1 MQIHALLRFARVS
14 VHAGQVRIM
23 GLMRERER
31 EREKS
36 SRVHAEVNLGA
47 NIYSEKMADKK
58 RRIFLNVES

>member
-1 MQIHALLRFARVS
+1 
-14 VHAGQVRIM
+14 M

-31 EREKS
+31 ERERDAARCSKARVGAES